1 MQTKDINVSSKLEAS
16 VWTLII
22 KEAAMKAKPSKE
34 VEKLKKKVKE
44 LTIENDRFKRIY
56 EISNTLRSERNIDKL
71 LPLILSEISKFLN
84 AERSSLFL
92 LDYDNRYLWTK
103 FAEGMGDDRIIIE
116 MKMGLVGSCV
126 LTRQLVNVA
135 YAYNTPYFNE
145 EIDKIT
151 GYRTESVLCAPL
163 PNKYNEV
170 IGALELL
177 NKKTGVFISEDEEA
191 ALKTA
196 SIFKSLDMTVDED
209 LTMAKSIIQALR
221 DTTQADRST
230 LFLLDKMKGELHS
243 VMADNIEGWD
253 ISLSLNLGIAGLVAV
268 TGEDIN
274 IPDAYADQRF
284 DKSVDENTGYRTRSL
299 ICIPLRNQAGEILGV
314 VEALNKIDGVF
325 TDYDREILTS
335 LSAHVAMYVENA
347 LLFDE
352 QIRQFKSILEV
363 LAASID
369 AKDPLTAGHS
379 KKVAEYSVGIG
390 RELGFG
396 DEDID
401 ILNVAAL
408 LHDYGK
414 LGIDDHVLK
423 KPGKLTKE
431 EFDHIKQHTVS
442 TRCILDK
449 MSFIRKYKKVPLLAS
464 SHHERLDGS
473 GYEGLT
479 DNQIPFM
486 AKILAVADVFEAL
499 TAKRHYRD
507 ALPPEEAF
515 KILDQEAGS
524 KLNQNVIVALKNYW
538 DKFGCRQ

>member
-1 MQTKDINVSSKLEAS
+1 MT
-16 VWTLII
+16 
-22 KEAAMKAKPSKE
+22 AKQLME
-34 VEKLKKKVKE
+34 IEKLSKKIQE
-44 LTIENDRFKRIY
+44 LTTENDHFKKIY
-56 EISNTLRSERNIDKL
+56 EITNTLRSERNIDKL
-71 LPLILSEISKFLN
+71 LPLILTEISKFLN
-84 AERSSLFL
+84 AERSTLFL
-92 LDYDNRYLWTK
+92 IDYDNRYLWTK
-103 FAEGMGDDRIIIE
+103 FAEGMGDNKIIVE

-135 YAYNTPYFNE
+135 YAYDAAYFNE
-145 EIDKIT
+145 EIDKMT

-163 PNKYNEV
+163 FDKDDEV

-177 NKKTGVFISEDEEA
+177 NKKTGVFINEDEEK

-196 SIFKSLDMTVDED
+196 TMFKSLDMTDNED
-209 LTMAKSIIQALR
+209 MIKAKSIIQHLR
-221 DTTQADRST
+221 DETQAERST
-230 LFLLDKMKGELHS
+230 LFLLDRERGELYS
-243 VMADNIEGWD
+243 VMADNIGWD
-253 ISLSLNLGIAGLVAV
+253 ISLSLNLGIAGLTAV

-274 IPDAYADQRF
+274 IPDAYADKRF
-284 DKSVDENTGYRTRSL
+284 DKSVDESTGYRTRSL

-335 LSAHVAMYVENA
+335 LSSHVAIFVENA

-396 DEDID
+396 EEEID

-414 LGIDDHVLK
+414 LSIDDHVLK

-431 EFDHIKQHTVS
+431 EFDHIKQHTAS
-442 TRCILDK
+442 TRSILDK
-449 MSFIRKYKKVPLLAS
+449 MSFVRKYKKVPLLAS

-507 ALPPEEAF
+507 ALSTKEAF

-524 KLNQNVIVALKNYW
+524 KLNENVIDALKNYW
-538 DKFGCRQ
+538 YKHGYKQ